1 MNVEVLRSPRR
12 TRTISA
18 VIHGHT
24 LVVSIPAQFSHA
36 QEQEWV
42 KRMLE
47 RVERA
52 QRKADRNQDDELFA
66 RAQRLNVRYF
76 KGRLTFTGIVYV
88 DNQRTLHGSCTPSTG
103 AIRISRRLAK
113 LPHWVE
119 DYVIVHELAHLVYS
133 GHGPRFWELV
143 NGYPLAERA
152 RGYLM
157 ALGYDGE
164 PTADEQAGVSAG
176 PAKQPKEL
184 PRAPGSAFTQ
194 TMLFGEQVS

>member
-1 MNVEVLRSPRR
+1 MNVEVIRSKRR

-18 VIHGHT
+18 AIRADT
-24 LVVSIPAQFSHA
+24 LVVTIPARFSAA
-36 QEQEWV
+36 QESEWV
-42 KRMLE
+42 QRMTE

-52 QRKADRNQDDELFA
+52 RRKASRSRDGELYA

-76 KGRLTFTGIVYV
+76 DGKLTLTGIMYV

-103 AIRISRRLAK
+103 LIRINRRLST
-113 LPHWVE
+113 LPRWVE
-119 DYVIVHELAHLVYS
+119 DYVIVHELAHLEYG

-143 NGYPLAERA
+143 NRYPLAERA

-164 PTADEQAGVSAG
+164 PGQAEEAS
-176 PAKQPKEL
+176 
-184 PRAPGSAFTQ
+184 
-194 TMLFGEQVS
+194 